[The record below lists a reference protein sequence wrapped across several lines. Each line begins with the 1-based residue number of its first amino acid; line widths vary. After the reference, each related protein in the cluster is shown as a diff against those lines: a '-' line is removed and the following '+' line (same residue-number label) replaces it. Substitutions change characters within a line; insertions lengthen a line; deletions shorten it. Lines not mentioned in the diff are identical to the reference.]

1 VTEPKTVV
9 VVEDEEELSE
19 TLRDVFEDEGY
30 SVGIAKDGRAG
41 LQLIRELPNLPCI
54 IILDLLMPVM
64 DGNEFYR
71 QLKADPRFG
80 DVPVVI
86 TTSDPSRAPSGV
98 FIMRKPVKLD
108 VLLDTVRKC
117 C

>member
-1 VTEPKTVV
+1 VKKTVI
-9 VVEDEEELSE
+9 VVEDELDLCE

-30 SVGIAKDGRAG
+30 HVGVANNGADALVLMRG
-41 LQLIRELPNLPCI
+41 LDEKPCI

-64 DGNEFYR
+64 DGNQFYTA
-71 QLKADPRFG
+71 LKSDPRLG

-86 TTSDPSRAPSGV
+86 TTSDPTHAPDGV
-98 FIMRKPVKLD
+98 ITLTKPVSLD
-108 VLLDTVRKC
+108 RLLDTVKKC